1 MYLSDQCGGAGLFL
15 GRLTA
20 GLLKS
25 LQVRLTAQL
34 FCVISLKNLLSQ
46 STEIQLRLLKKSP
59 APGGSVTLF
68 IACILVVRLGKRK
81 LSQRR
86 TFSCFE
92 EDDR

>member
-1 MYLSDQCGGAGLFL
+1 MSLSDQCGGAGLFL

-46 STEIQLRLLKKSP
+46 STEIQLRLLKKK
-59 APGGSVTLF
+59 PGSGRLRNTVYRMYSCCKAGEKKTFTAEDFQLF
-68 IACILVVRLGKRK
+68 
-81 LSQRR
+81 
-86 TFSCFE
+86 
-92 EDDR
+92 